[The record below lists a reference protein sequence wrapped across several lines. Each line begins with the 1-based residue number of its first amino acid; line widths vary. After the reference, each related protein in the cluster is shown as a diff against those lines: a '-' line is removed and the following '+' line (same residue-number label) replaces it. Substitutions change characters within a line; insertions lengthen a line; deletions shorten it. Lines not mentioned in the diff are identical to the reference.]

1 MISALENMRA
11 YVSYHIAL
19 SRQIWETVEQLSDEQ
34 FLQDDA
40 YSHGS
45 IRNLMVHI
53 VSVDRRWL
61 AGLKNL
67 PDVSHLEATEYPTR
81 SSARAVFESV
91 AKDLTEYMATLSEDE
106 LLQNPANIPNP
117 RMVVLMHMVNHGT
130 DHRATVLQKLKEFGA
145 PSFGQDFI
153 LWLWNR
159 K

>member
-1 MISALENMRA
+1 MSALENIRA
-11 YVSYHIAL
+11 SIEYHIDTT
-19 SRQIWETVEQLSDEQ
+19 RQVWQSIDQLTEAQ

-45 IRNLMVHI
+45 IHQLMVHL

-67 PDVSHLEATEYPTR
+67 PDVGHLKAEDYPDKA
-81 SSARAVFESV
+81 SARAVFEQV
-91 AKDLTEYMATLSEDE
+91 ANDLAEYLATLTEAE
-106 LLQNPANIPNP
+106 LLANPADLPNP
-117 RMVVLMHMVNHGT
+117 RMIVLMHMINHGT
-130 DHRATVLQKLKEFGA
+130 DHRATVLQKLNEFGA

>member
-1 MISALENMRA
+1 MNAVENIRA
-11 YVSYHIAL
+11 YIHYHVAL
-19 SRQIWETVEQLSDEQ
+19 SQKVWESIEQLSDEQ

-40 YSHGS
+40 YSQGS

-61 AGLKNL
+61 AGLKNQ
-67 PDVSHLEATEYPTR
+67 PDVGHLEAADYPTR
-81 SSARAVFESV
+81 SSARTVFESV
-91 AKDLTEYMATLSEDE
+91 AKDLTDYVVTLSEEE
-106 LLQNPANIPNP
+106 LLQNPENIPNS

-153 LWLWNR
+153 LWLWSQ